1 MPELPEVETIR
12 RDLEKE
18 LPGTKFM
25 GIESTW
31 SKKVLP
37 DLASFDAL
45 IGQKVLGVARLGKL
59 LVINFEDYAILLH
72 LKMTGQVIVNGEETK
87 FMRHKLTFS
96 GGKALIFNDIR
107 KFGYISLVSQSELR
121 IIEKTHGFEPLSTDL
136 VGYLSTTLRG
146 KKKPIKL
153 ILLEPAIL
161 SGIGNIYANDALY
174 LSKIHPLRAG
184 SSLTQQEITSLATAL
199 RDVLTEGLSLRGAS
213 PNSYVD
219 AYGEKGGYQDVF
231 KVYGK
236 VGETCWQCKKGEIQ
250 RIVVGGRGTFVC
262 TNCQKL

>member
-18 LPGTKFM
+18 LKDTKFM

-37 DLASFDAL
+37 DLASFEPL
-45 IGQKVLGVARLGKL
+45 SGQKVINVQRLGKL
-59 LVINFEDYAILLH
+59 IVLNFKDDAILLH
-72 LKMTGQVIVNGEETK
+72 LKMTGQIIVNGEEGK

-96 GGKALIFNDIR
+96 GGKVLIFNDIR
-107 KFGYISLVSQSELR
+107 KFGYIHLVSQAELR
-121 IIEKTHGFEPLSTDL
+121 IIENSHGFEPLSTDL
-136 VGYLSTTLRG
+136 VGFLSTNLRG

-153 ILLEPAIL
+153 ILMDPAYL

-174 LSKIHPLRAG
+174 LSKIHPLRPG
-184 SSLTQQEITSLATAL
+184 SGLTKAEISRLATAL
-199 RDVLTEGLSLRGAS
+199 SEVLTEGLSLRGAS

-236 VGETCWQCKKGEIQ
+236 IGETCWQCKKGEIE
-250 RIVVGGRGTFVC
+250 RIVVGGRGTFIC